1 MSTVP
6 CSEPH
11 DFEVYAVPTLTSDD
25 YPGDDAVDA
34 QADDPCG
41 SAFGPFVG
49 FDYQDS
55 IYDYLGYKPTSESW
69 STGDRVVDCVIG
81 DPAGKTVGS
90 LAGIGR

>member
-1 MSTVP
+1 MR
-6 CSEPH
+6 
-11 DFEVYAVPTLTSDD
+11 L
-25 YPGDDAVDA
+25 GLR
-34 QADDPCG
+34 
-41 SAFGPFVG
+41 PFVG